1 MKQKK
6 FLRNVVAAAIC
17 LAGMTILTG
26 CPSDDPTAPDSDT
39 TTPTATEAIELT
51 SPITANTTLKDLGLP
66 VDYIYRGGLLSVE
79 NNAVLTIDP
88 GVTIQFT
95 DNSGRGGITITS
107 GATIKAI
114 GTAAKRIQFIGAYEA
129 TGTWA
134 GIEVRSNTDNQFAFC
149 DFLNAGSFAG
159 ANSGSFYLFNAKAGF
174 SHCKFTNGL
183 GTGIYAGCDAIH
195 YCEFSAFDNNVFQ
208 GYQNYPPMYLDC
220 YQSLSM
226 LEKLDMT
233 SDFTNNAMKYIE
245 INPDI
250 TKAVTLSQTT
260 VPYYFSSSIE
270 GLEYTLTINDGVTVY
285 VAGNND
291 FISTGHTQNG
301 KLMINGTTAK
311 PVKITRL
318 PSSSNYWGGISFE
331 GLKGSVLNNCILE
344 YGGNISGA
352 YHGNMIYITYG
363 SQLTLN
369 NVQLNNAQAYGV
381 YINACAGEYVLTHSN
396 VTFSGNGEGNVDIWC
411 EGDHLVSDLP

>member
-1 MKQKK
+1 MKQKN

-39 TTPTATEAIELT
+39 PTATEAIELT

-66 VDYIYRGGLLSVE
+66 VDYIYKGGLLSVE
-79 NNAVLTIDP
+79 NNATLTIEP

-95 DNSGRGGITITS
+95 DNSGRGGISITS
-107 GATIKAI
+107 GATIKAT
-114 GTAAKRIQFIGAYEA
+114 GTAAKRIQFIGAYDA
-129 TGTWA
+129 AGTWA
-134 GIEVRSNTDNQFAFC
+134 GMEVRSNTDNQFAFC

-159 ANSGSFYLFNAKAGF
+159 ETSGSLFLFDAKAGF

-183 GTGIYAGCDAIH
+183 GTGIYAGCDATH

-208 GYQNYPPMYLDC
+208 GFQNYPPMYLDC
-220 YQSLSM
+220 NQSLSM

-233 SDFTNNAMKYIE
+233 SDFTGNAMKYVE
-245 INPDI
+245 ITHPDI
-250 TKAVTLSQTT
+250 EKAVTLSQTT
-260 VPYYFSSSIE
+260 VPYYFDGAIWN
-270 GLEYTLTINDGVTVY
+270 LAYPLTINEGVTVY
-285 VAGNND
+285 VAGGSD
-291 FISTGHTQNG
+291 FITSTYTQDG
-301 KLMINGTTAK
+301 RLMVNGTTAK
-311 PVKITRL
+311 PVKFTRL
-318 PSSSNYWGGISFE
+318 PSSSNYWGGISFD

-344 YGGNISGA
+344 YGGDISGA

-381 YINACAGEYVLTHSN
+381 YINACAGEYALTHSN
-396 VTFSGNGEGNVDIWC
+396 VTFSNNGDGNVDIWC
-411 EGDHLVSDLP
+411 GGDHLVSDLP